1 MRGTRCI
8 ADHAMD
14 SLFPQII
21 LLEIFFTMTTLAFY
35 DLKRLSYALPVGYVD
50 SPISSN
56 ALHVESII
64 SSWIQHS

>member
-35 DLKRLSYALPVGYVD
+35 HFKRLSDSLPVRYRD
-50 SPISSN
+50 STISWN
-56 ALHVESII
+56 ALHVESIV
-64 SSWIQHS
+64 SSWT